1 MKTKP
6 IAITAVILIGVGLMF
21 ICTSFIGGS
30 NLRWLAYALEQGIND
45 GKDFEFDR
53 ENFDWE
59 DSEFDEDDED
69 WYWQKEFDTKFK
81 RNSKRKTDYDYS
93 GQDIKALHIKAN
105 GAKIYLCR
113 ANDLNVS
120 VVNGINRSMYA
131 ELSDGGTL
139 RINEKQRR
147 HKVRRWRDAYR
158 SYVIIGMPNNT
169 QLNEFTI
176 ELNGAA
182 LQAKDIDINALQTDI
197 EVNASAVQFVRT
209 VNFKSFAT
217 DISCNAANVQLT
229 GELKGKTDVSCNTG
243 GVQLNIIGD
252 ENEYSWTSQAA
263 LGVIRINGSTAAGG
277 ISAVKSNKNEK
288 KYNHLDISCNV
299 GSVDVSIR

>member
-30 NLRWLAYALEQGIND
+30 NLRWLTYALEQGIND

-131 ELSDGGTL
+131 ELSDDGTL

-197 EVNASAVQFVRT
+197 EVMQVPYSLSVQSILKALPPIFRAMPQMCSSQ
-209 VNFKSFAT
+209 VN
-217 DISCNAANVQLT
+217 
-229 GELKGKTDVSCNTG
+229 
-243 GVQLNIIGD
+243 
-252 ENEYSWTSQAA
+252 
-263 LGVIRINGSTAAGG
+263 
-277 ISAVKSNKNEK
+277 
-288 KYNHLDISCNV
+288 
-299 GSVDVSIR
+299 